1 MPRGGYQQ
9 PSKPAPVSAPGRLS
23 RRTDGGPAQ
32 TTQKMTGLAYGENA
46 DFNEMQSAAPL
57 RATPGAAMQN
67 PSQTLPA
74 GGGLS
79 APAPLFS
86 ATQRPN
92 EPVTAGAPFGPG
104 AGPMRVNR
112 NPAPSIS
119 DSLQLLADASGD
131 TGLAAAAEKLRRK
144 GR

>member
-9 PSKPAPVSAPGRLS
+9 PSQPAPVSAPGKLS

-67 PSQTLPA
+67 PNASSRA
-74 GGGLS
+74 GGGSS
-79 APAPLFS
+79 APTGMFTP
-86 ATQRPN
+86 TQRPN

-104 AGPMRVNR
+104 AGPMQSRR
-112 NPAPSIS
+112 KAPSIS
-119 DSLQLLADASGD
+119 DSLQMLGDVSGD
-131 TGLAAAAEKLRRK
+131 RSLMAAADQMRRR

>member
-9 PSKPAPVSAPGRLS
+9 PSQPAPVSAPGKLS

-67 PSQTLPA
+67 PNASSRA
-74 GGGLS
+74 GGGSS
-79 APAPLFS
+79 APRGMFTP
-86 ATQRPN
+86 TERPA

-104 AGPMRVNR
+104 AGPMR
-112 NPAPSIS
+112 APKRMAPRIS
-119 DSLQLLADASGD
+119 DTLAMLADASGD
-131 TGLAAAAEKLRRK
+131 RGLASAAEQMRLK

>member
-1 MPRGGYQQ
+1 MPRGGYQK
-9 PSKPAPVSAPGRLS
+9 PSQPAPVSAPGKLS

-67 PSQTLPA
+67 PNASSRA
-74 GGGLS
+74 RGGSS
-79 APAPLFS
+79 APREMFTP
-86 ATQRPN
+86 TTRPM

-104 AGPMRVNR
+104 DGPMRTPRRTV
-112 NPAPSIS
+112 PTIS
-119 DSLQLLADASGD
+119 DTLTMLAEASGD
-131 TGLAAAAEKLRRK
+131 RSLATAAEQMRRK